1 VPAVRRRERT
11 IARRSQPPRRTST
24 REPGS
29 CPHRLAQ
36 IAHKNEPVVASE
48 CPSGRPLLIDSA
60 PQTEFV
66 LTHLKQTTKKFL
78 TGARTHIRIF
88 SFWTFTTQN
97 PSQLIH
103 RLLIYLEEK
112 HPKSSA
118 SVNLF
123 LSRRFTR
130 ARFRFN
136 TRSVCDNRRGNP
148 YQIPKTVPPEN
159 STVTLFLS
167 RCFTRASF
175 RFNTRSV
182 SDNRRGNP
190 YQIPKTVPPENS
202 TGVGSFLSRRFT
214 RASLRFCTRSA
225 PKVVG
230 SAAFLPGSA
239 QNVES
244 DVTYSKQS
252 TGKFLPGAT
261 THFRTFN
268 LMSSTTQNP
277 GRRLF
282 FAVDSDER
290 ASHDTLASRL
300 RNRAARTNKKMPN
313 ESWPHNEV
321 EALAREL
328 MSAYETGQMI
338 AVPPSA
344 RPGFNLD
351 TAYEVETLLKQSREA
366 AGHKAVGRKVGYAN
380 KAMWRVLKLETLV
393 WAHMYD
399 ETVHYANNNSA
410 TLAIA
415 NPRSLKIEPEIVFG
429 LKQPVTGPASDAA
442 SALASVDWL
451 ALGFEIID
459 CPFPDWKFQP
469 SDFVASFGLHAALV
483 VGERIPVRPDT
494 MVNLL
499 EQLSVFK
506 LRISKGGKFPESG
519 DLVEQR
525 SANNSVTGGE
535 FVEEGSG
542 KNSLKSPAL
551 CLAELS
557 AAIARRF
564 PSYPLSAG
572 EIISTG
578 TLTAGHLTVS
588 GDIWTAEVEG
598 LPLPPLT
605 LRLITT
611 GGIQP

>member
-1 VPAVRRRERT
+1 MPST
-11 IARRSQPPRRTST
+11 TQNPSQ
-24 REPGS
+24 
-29 CPHRLAQ
+29 LIQ
-36 IAHKNEPVVASE
+36 
-48 CPSGRPLLIDSA
+48 RPLSA
-60 PQTEFV
+60 IATLPADADPSAIAALLAEADPSAIAALLAEADPSAIAALLAEADPSAIAALLAEADPSAIAALLAEADPSAIAALLAEADPSAIAALLAEAEAHNNRRPERISNRNWTANRCHRKQTIRAC
-66 LTHLKQTTKKFL
+66 LTETRITHVSPRSRTRHSPLVTCHCSYPSNRFWPKNRSCRKQTTRPRL
-78 TGARTHIRIF
+78 TGSRIHIRIF
-88 SFWTFTTQN
+88 SFWT
-97 PSQLIH
+97 
-103 RLLIYLEEK
+103 
-112 HPKSSA
+112 
-118 SVNLF
+118 
-123 LSRRFTR
+123 
-130 ARFRFN
+130 
-136 TRSVCDNRRGNP
+136 
-148 YQIPKTVPPEN
+148 
-159 STVTLFLS
+159 
-167 RCFTRASF
+167 
-175 RFNTRSV
+175 
-182 SDNRRGNP
+182 
-190 YQIPKTVPPENS
+190 
-202 TGVGSFLSRRFT
+202 
-214 RASLRFCTRSA
+214 
-225 PKVVG
+225 
-230 SAAFLPGSA
+230 
-239 QNVES
+239 
-244 DVTYSKQS
+244 
-252 TGKFLPGAT
+252 
-261 THFRTFN
+261 
-268 LMSSTTQNP
+268 STTQNP
-277 GRRLF
+277 ARPLF

-313 ESWPHNEV
+313 ESWPQNEV

-344 RPGFNLD
+344 RPGFNLN
-351 TAYEVETLLKQSREA
+351 TAYEVETLLKQFREA

-399 ETVHYANNNSA
+399 DTVHYADNNSA

-429 LKQPVTGPASDAA
+429 LKQPVTGAASDAA

-459 CPFPDWKFQP
+459 CPFPEWKFQP

-483 VGERIPVRPDT
+483 VGEKIPVQPDN

-499 EQLSVFK
+499 DQLSVFK
-506 LRISKGGKFPESG
+506 LRISKGGKLPESG
-519 DLVEQR
+519 DLVER
-525 SANNSVTGGE
+525 VGDPGEGGSAKNSVTGGE
-535 FVEEGSG
+535 FIEEGSG

-578 TLTAGHLTVS
+578 TLTAGHPTVS

-611 GGIQP
+611 GSSEYEPSHLQLRRLNFSRLGCRRGLGVR